1 MSAPSKT
8 LFISLLFLFAA
19 NVMAAATCEKTGL
32 WLQVLGSGGPELDD
46 DRASSGYLLWQ
57 DGKARLLI
65 DIGSGSMAN
74 FANSG
79 AFLEDLDAIL
89 LSHLH
94 IDHSA
99 DLPALLKG
107 SYFSNRDRDLFVYGP
122 TGNGLMPATTEFI
135 DTLFGPA
142 GAYRYLQ
149 GYLKDNEAYRL
160 TAINIDAAG
169 TTEQQV
175 NSTGNYHLTAVP
187 VNHGP
192 LPALSWRVDIAGRRI
207 VFSGDM
213 SNANGTL
220 AELATDADILVA
232 HNAVPEDAT
241 GVARKLH
248 MPPSVIGQIA
258 QQAAVKQLVL
268 SHRMQRTLGRED
280 ESTRHIRKHYAG
292 PLTYANDLQ
301 CFRL

>member
-8 LFISLLFLFAA
+8 LFVSLLFLIAA

-46 DRASSGYLLWQ
+46 GRASSGYLLWQ

-79 AFLEDLDAIL
+79 AALEDLDAIL

-94 IDHSA
+94 VDHSA

-107 SYFSNRDRDLFVYGP
+107 SYFGNRDRDLFVYGP
-122 TGNGLMPATTEFI
+122 TGNDLMPATTEFVG
-135 DTLFGPA
+135 TLFGPA

-160 TAINIDAAG
+160 TAIDIDAAG

-175 NSTGNYHLTAVP
+175 NSTDNYRLTAVP

-192 LPALSWRVDIAGRRI
+192 LPALGWRVDIDERRI

-232 HNAVPEDAT
+232 HNAVPEEAT

>member
-1 MSAPSKT
+1 MTALSKT
-8 LFISLLFLFAA
+8 LFASLLFVFAT
-19 NVMAAATCEKTGL
+19 NVIAAATCEKTGL

-46 DRASSGYLLWQ
+46 GRASSGYLLWQ

-74 FANSG
+74 FAKGG
-79 AFLEDLDAIL
+79 ANLEDLDAIL

-94 IDHSA
+94 VDHSA
-99 DLPALLKG
+99 DLPALLKS
-107 SYFSNRDRDLFVYGP
+107 SYFGNRNHDLFVYGP
-122 TGNGLMPATTEFI
+122 TGNKLMPATTEFV
-135 DTLFGPA
+135 DKLFGPA

-149 GYLKDNEAYRL
+149 GYLTDSEAYRL
-160 TAINIDAAG
+160 IAIDIDAVG

-175 NSTGNYHLTAVP
+175 NSTGNYSLTAVP
-187 VNHGP
+187 GNHGP
-192 LPALSWRVDIAGRRI
+192 LPALSWRVDIDGRRI

-220 AELATDADILVA
+220 AKLAGDADILVA
-232 HNAVPEDAT
+232 HNAVPEEAA

-280 ESTRHIRKHYAG
+280 ESTRQIRKHYAG
-292 PLTYANDLQ
+292 PLTYADDLQ